1 VFSTTDTIVAIATP
15 AGHGGLGIV
24 RLSGADAPAIAGR
37 LTGRTRPW
45 PPRYATL
52 GTVRSAAETAVG
64 ERAIDQ
70 VIVTWFQAPASS
82 TGEDVV
88 EIGAHGSPV
97 VLRQIVERAIEE
109 GARLAEP
116 GEFTFRAYLH
126 GRIDLV
132 QAEAVAD
139 LIDAVTPLQARAA
152 VDQLEGTLTRVIG
165 AIDAGLFELCARLE
179 ASLDFPDEGY
189 HFITRE
195 TASTELDAI
204 ARRLDDLARDGR
216 RGRMIREGATV
227 VIGGRPNVGK
237 STLFNALAGVDRA
250 IVTDVPGTTRD
261 VLTERVEIEG
271 LLVTLVDTA
280 GLREAEDAIEAEGV
294 RRAREAQDAA
304 RLVLMV
310 VDGST
315 PLTDDDRSWMGAGLI
330 RRVVVI
336 SKSDLPAAWAIE
348 QESLEATRSVRVS
361 VRSGEGLRE
370 LRRRIVKTLTGDEP
384 RTDTP
389 AMSNVRHLALVD
401 RAREATARARMALA
415 EGATEELVLAELGT
429 AREALES
436 VVGRR
441 TPDDLL
447 RHIFGRFCIG
457 K

>member
-1 VFSTTDTIVAIATP
+1 MFSTTDTIVAVATP
-15 AGHGGLGIV
+15 PGHGGIGIV

-37 LTGRTRPW
+37 LIGRTGSFVARK
-45 PPRYATL
+45 ATL
-52 GTVRSAAETAVG
+52 GRVAAADVG
-64 ERAIDQ
+64 GTIDQ
-70 VIVTWFQAPASS
+70 VIVTWYQAPGSY

-97 VLRQIVERAIEE
+97 VLRQIVERAMDE

-152 VDQLEGTLTRVIG
+152 VDQLEGTVTRAIG
-165 AIDAGLFELCARLE
+165 AIDAGLFELSARLE

-195 TASTELDAI
+195 SVSTELADIGRA
-204 ARRLDDLARDGR
+204 LEDLARDGR
-216 RGRMIREGATV
+216 RGRLIREGATV
-227 VIGGRPNVGK
+227 VIAGRPNAGK
-237 STLFNALAGVDRA
+237 SSLFNALAGADRA

-261 VLTERVEIEG
+261 VLTERIDLDG

-280 GLREAEDAIEAEGV
+280 GQREAADAIEAEGV
-294 RRAREAQDAA
+294 RRARAAQEAAQI
-304 RLVLMV
+304 VLMV
-310 VDGST
+310 VDGSA
-315 PLTDDDRSWMGAGLI
+315 PLTDEDRSWIAASAM
-330 RRVVVI
+330 RRIIVI
-336 SKSDLPAAWAIE
+336 SKSDLAAAWRVDELPGVGPDVVA
-348 QESLEATRSVRVS
+348 VS
-361 VRSGEGLRE
+361 VRSGAGVGE
-370 LRRRIVKTLTGDEP
+370 LRRGIVAALTGEEP

-401 RAREATARARMALA
+401 RARESVAGARMALA
-415 EGATEELVLAELGT
+415 DGASEELILAELMA

-436 VVGRR
+436 IVGRR

>member
-1 VFSTTDTIVAIATP
+1 MFSTTDTIVAVATP
-15 AGHGGLGIV
+15 PGHGGIGIV
-24 RLSGADAPAIAGR
+24 RLSGADAAAIARRLIGR
-37 LTGRTRPW
+37 ARPLT
-45 PPRYATL
+45 PRKATL
-52 GTVRSAAETAVG
+52 ARVVAAEESRT
-64 ERAIDQ
+64 IDQ
-70 VIVTWFQAPASS
+70 VIVTWYQAPGSY

-97 VLRQIVERAIEE
+97 VLREIVERAMTE

-132 QAEAVAD
+132 QAEAVGD

-152 VDQLEGTLTRVIG
+152 VDQLEGTLTRAIG

-189 HFITRE
+189 HFVARDSV
-195 TASTELDAI
+195 STELEAIGGSLDA
-204 ARRLDDLARDGR
+204 LARDGR

-227 VIGGRPNVGK
+227 VIAGRPNAGK
-237 STLFNALAGVDRA
+237 STLFNALAGADRA

-261 VLTERVEIEG
+261 VLTECVDLDG
-271 LLVTLVDTA
+271 LAVTLVDTA
-280 GLREAEDAIEAEGV
+280 GLREAGDAIEAEGV
-294 RRAREAQDAA
+294 RRAREAQEAA
-304 RLVLMV
+304 RLVLMIA
-310 VDGST
+310 DGSA
-315 PLTDDDRSWMGAGLI
+315 PLTVEDRSWMGASTQ

-336 SKSDLPAAWAIE
+336 SKADLPAAAWVD
-348 QESLEATRSVRVS
+348 EAGPEPVRVS
-361 VRSGEGLRE
+361 VRTGAGLGE
-370 LRRRIVKTLTGDEP
+370 LRRRIVTALTGEEP
-384 RTDTP
+384 TTDTP
-389 AMSNVRHLALVD
+389 TMSNVRHLALVD
-401 RAREATARARMALA
+401 QARGSVARARMALA

-436 VVGRR
+436 IVGRR